1 VERVKAPA
9 MIIIKE
15 KIEVFLV
22 KKTEKRIVKDVIRK
36 WELRL

>member
-9 MIIIKE
+9 MIIISE

-22 KKTEKRIVKDVIRK
+22 KKKEKRIVNDVIRK
-36 WELRL
+36 